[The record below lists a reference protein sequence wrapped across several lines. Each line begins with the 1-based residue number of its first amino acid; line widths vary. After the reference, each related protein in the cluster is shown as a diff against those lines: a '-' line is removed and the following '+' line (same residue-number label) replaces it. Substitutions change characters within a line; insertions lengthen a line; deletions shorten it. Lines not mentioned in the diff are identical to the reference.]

1 MDSTWQNSPATREAM
16 SWITVKVVKTR
27 GAEEFWFCAE
37 LELAAESRGL
47 HAAREAIAAA
57 ELAPS
62 KVSADLRVIVE
73 LRCATPVRVALG
85 EHAGAEERTELV
97 DFVAPVKYARK
108 PSGARVERCFIT
120 TSFQKIEG
128 Y

>member
-1 MDSTWQNSPATREAM
+1 M

-85 EHAGAEERTELV
+85 EHAGAEEV

-108 PSGARVERCFIT
+108 PSGARVERCFIA

>member
-1 MDSTWQNSPATREAM
+1 M
-16 SWITVKVVKTR
+16 KVVKTR

-62 KVSADLRVIVE
+62 KVSADLRDRRGLQV
-73 LRCATPVRVALG
+73 RRDCGFAT
-85 EHAGAEERTELV
+85 AEICV
-97 DFVAPVKYARK
+97 Q
-108 PSGARVERCFIT
+108 RCFIV
-120 TSFQKIEG
+120 TSLKDMRASSYGAESKKLIA
-128 Y
+128 

>member
-1 MDSTWQNSPATREAM
+1 M

-47 HAAREAIAAA
+47 HAAREAMAVA

-62 KVSADLRVIVE
+62 KASADLRVIVE

-85 EHAGAEERTELV
+85 EHAGAEVRTELV
-97 DFVAPVKYARK
+97 DCVVPVKYARK
-108 PSGARVERCFIT
+108 PSGARAERCFIA
-120 TSFQKIEG
+120 TSFQKKSKG
-128 Y
+128 TKGFSLYCMLVS